1 MCFGIRRKSSVL
13 PSNQRS
19 FLVAMRHIN
28 TFKVRCKNSKRVRGV
43 TALTEVRL
51 KVLKVMDEA
60 TNRMDL
66 NEFARMVG
74 LTPNQ
79 TITHVQELV
88 KTGLVRKLGSGY
100 GITEKGRTLLK
111 ASATVPKDME
121 FNFHTGIGQSTGFSA
136 RNLKD
141 FYELSKRVA
150 AASLEF
156 HLYRGDFENWI
167 RTAFKDEAFAGELAN
182 MKKAQLMGENLR
194 KEIIKATEV
203 RYGFNKLS

>member
-1 MCFGIRRKSSVL
+1 M
-13 PSNQRS
+13 
-19 FLVAMRHIN
+19 
-28 TFKVRCKNSKRVRGV
+28 RVRGE
-43 TALTEVRL
+43 LGLIEERL

-60 TNRMDL
+60 TSRMDL

-121 FNFHTGIGQSTGFSA
+121 FNFHTGIGQPTGFSA

-141 FYELSKRVA
+141 FYELTKRVA

-167 RTAFKDEAFAGELAN
+167 RTVVNDAAYADELAH
-182 MKKAQLMGENLR
+182 MKKSELKGENLR
-194 KEIIKATEV
+194 KEIAKAAEA
-203 RYGFNKLS
+203 RYSIESQ